1 MEKAVGPIALAQGN
15 ALLPH
20 CSTEDLGIQ
29 LSDGDSIF
37 IGKTGERSV
46 STDYMPASLSCEARM
61 DDASVFAS
69 SGIEFSFAEDFF
81 QSPDQ
86 IQLQGLPLS
95 TAKVLNVTSSDTEVL
110 IPLDT
115 RTSSTMPDKK
125 VLKFLENINSH

>member
-1 MEKAVGPIALAQGN
+1 
-15 ALLPH
+15 
-20 CSTEDLGIQ
+20 
-29 LSDGDSIF
+29 
-37 IGKTGERSV
+37 
-46 STDYMPASLSCEARM
+46 M
-61 DDASVFAS
+61 DDASVLAS

>member
-1 MEKAVGPIALAQGN
+1 LEKAVGPTVLAQGN

-37 IGKTGERSV
+37 IGKTGEHSV

-95 TAKVLNVTSSDTEVL
+95 TAKVLNVTSDTEVL
-110 IPLDT
+110 KPLDT

-125 VLKFLENINSH
+125 VLKFLENITSH